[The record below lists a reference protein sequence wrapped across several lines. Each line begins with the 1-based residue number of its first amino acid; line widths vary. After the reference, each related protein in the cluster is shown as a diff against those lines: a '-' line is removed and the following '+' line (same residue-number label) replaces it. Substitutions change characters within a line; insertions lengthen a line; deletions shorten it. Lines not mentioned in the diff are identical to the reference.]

1 MYILTKKTDFNDFL
15 SRKEKRLENLSNATK
30 ESKKD
35 ILKGLKKFLRSP
47 SIKSYLLLNRSFINS
62 ATWLGKSTIRLIKPF
77 EPSFNDKL
85 AYLRS
90 EEAQYIL
97 RRVKDKKSISYIK
110 ASYNEIFKTILYDFE
125 ISHLDKSYKRV
136 SQVPQIES
144 SVLLVS
150 GVLNEIFTTPAFDRG
165 AKYLKEKYNIHYNY
179 CPTSGT
185 KSTSENSKM
194 IKNHM
199 ETLLKENESVFVFA
213 YSKGGI
219 DFLHFLKE
227 HGLHYGQYIKGL
239 STVAAPILGSER
251 VNHKLLK
258 FLNQLHRLETS
269 KIYRLL
275 DQNFDILFKEFQKS
289 LSSEFQE
296 NWFQENYSYL
306 PNNIFYTALALE
318 SHWYDSH
325 AWMILTKLFFQS
337 ESINDGIVDADR
349 ALYPDYFNGINLG
362 IINGHHLIG
371 TRSSDFVQEAL
382 IEAHIVF
389 LNYLGLLN

>member
-1 MYILTKKTDFNDFL
+1 MTKKSDFNDFL
-15 SRKEKRLENLSNATK
+15 SRKGKRLENLSNATK

-35 ILKGLKKFLRSP
+35 IIKGLKKFIRSP
-47 SIKSYLLLNRSFINS
+47 SIKSYLLLNRSFLNS
-62 ATWLGKSTIRLIKPF
+62 ATWLSKSAVRLIKPF

-85 AYLRS
+85 NYLRS

-97 RRVKDKKSISYIK
+97 RRVKDKKSISYKK
-110 ASYNEIFKTILYDFE
+110 ATYNQIFKTILYDFE
-125 ISHLDKSYKRV
+125 ISHLDKTYNRV
-136 SQVPQIES
+136 SQVPQIDS

-150 GVLNEIFTTPAFDRG
+150 GVLNEMFTTPAFDRG
-165 AKYLKEKYNIHYNY
+165 AKYIKEHYNIHYNY

-185 KSTSENSKM
+185 KSTHENSKM
-194 IKNHM
+194 IKKHM
-199 ETLLKENESVFVFA
+199 ESLLKENESVFVFA

-227 HGLHYGQYIKGL
+227 HGMHYGQYIKGL

-258 FLNQLHRLETS
+258 FFNQLHRLEAS
-269 KIYRLL
+269 KVYQLL

-318 SHWYDSH
+318 SNWYDSH